1 MTGFK
6 CRVKALLAVSKK
18 KGQSVKNAK
27 KKIVNLREDQ
37 TCYVLI
43 TCGKPSADGKM
54 AVEMTYEGDP
64 MLASYLLENAQGFI
78 EPEEDTLCN

>member
-1 MTGFK
+1 M
-6 CRVKALLAVSKK
+6 VAVFRMERQEGRKK
-18 KGQSVKNAK
+18 KMGRIAK

-64 MLASYLLENAQGFI
+64 TLASYLLENAQGFI
-78 EPEEDTLCN
+78 EPEEETFYN